1 MDEIVDYNEKFVG
14 VIENIISF
22 NKLSHAYIIEVN
34 DYDSDYLLVEAF
46 VKLILCKNNV
56 KKVSDLNCDKCEI
69 CRLVDEGN
77 YPDVLVVEPDGK
89 EIKKRQLLDLQKE
102 YNNKSMLDSNR
113 VYIIKEA
120 DKLNLAAAN
129 SILKFLEEPEDNIVA
144 ILLTKNRYQI
154 IDTILSRCQIIA
166 LKRKTPSNVDSDKA
180 LTFIK
185 YMLKNGELFVNYK
198 EILDNIMP
206 DKLVARQI
214 LEQVKL
220 IFIDYLEGNDVMIDL
235 SNVDKNKVVT
245 WVLILESEMK
255 KLDYNVNYR
264 LWLDSLYVK
273 LIGGDRYV

>member
-56 KKVSDLNCDKCEI
+56 KKVSDLNCNKCEI
-69 CRLVDEGN
+69 CRLVDDGN

-89 EIKKRQLLDLQKE
+89 EIKKGQLLDLQKE

-166 LKRKTPSNVDSDKA
+166 LKRKTPSNADFDKA
-180 LTFIK
+180 LSFIK

-220 IFIDYLEGNDVMIDL
+220 IFIDYLEENDVMIDL

-255 KLDYNVNYR
+255 KLDYNVNYK

>member
-14 VIENIISF
+14 VIDNIISF

-89 EIKKRQLLDLQKE
+89 EIKKGQLLDLQKE

-255 KLDYNVNYR
+255 KLDYNVNYK

>member
-14 VIENIISF
+14 VIDNIISF

-69 CRLVDEGN
+69 CRFVDEGN

-89 EIKKRQLLDLQKE
+89 EIKKGQLLDLQKE

-120 DKLNLAAAN
+120 DKLNLSAAN

-166 LKRKTPSNVDSDKA
+166 LKRKTPPNADFDKA

-255 KLDYNVNYR
+255 KLDYNVNYK

-273 LIGGDRYV
+273 LISGDRYV

>member
-34 DYDSDYLLVEAF
+34 DYDSDYLLVKAF

-69 CRLVDEGN
+69 CRLVDDGN

-89 EIKKRQLLDLQKE
+89 EIKKGQLLDLQKE

-255 KLDYNVNYR
+255 KLDYNVNYK

>member
-77 YPDVLVVEPDGK
+77 YPDVLVVEHDGK
-89 EIKKRQLLDLQKE
+89 EIKKGQLLDLQKE

-255 KLDYNVNYR
+255 KLDYNVNYK

>member
-1 MDEIVDYNEKFVG
+1 MYEIVDYNEKFVG

-69 CRLVDEGN
+69 CRLVDDGN

-89 EIKKRQLLDLQKE
+89 EIKKGQLLDLQKE

-166 LKRKTPSNVDSDKA
+166 LKRKTPSNADFDKA

-255 KLDYNVNYR
+255 KLDYNVNYK

>member
-89 EIKKRQLLDLQKE
+89 EIKKGQLLDLQKE

-120 DKLNLAAAN
+120 DKLNLSAAN

-255 KLDYNVNYR
+255 KLDYNVNYK

>member
-14 VIENIISF
+14 VIENIINF

-34 DYDSDYLLVEAF
+34 DYDSDYLLVKTF
-46 VKLILCKNNV
+46 VKFILCKNNV

-69 CRLVDEGN
+69 CRLVDDDN
-77 YPDVLVVEPDGK
+77 YPDILVVEPDGK
-89 EIKKRQLLDLQKE
+89 EIKKGQLLDLQKE

-166 LKRKTPSNVDSDKA
+166 LKKKNSSNADLDNA
-180 LTFIK
+180 LSFIR

-206 DKLVARQI
+206 DKLVAKQI

-220 IFIDYLEGNDVMIDL
+220 IFIDYLEENDVMIDL
-235 SNVDKNKVVT
+235 SSVDKNKIVT

-255 KLDYNVNYR
+255 KLDYNVNYK

>member
-1 MDEIVDYNEKFVG
+1 MYEIVDYNEKFVG

-69 CRLVDEGN
+69 CRLVDDGN

-89 EIKKRQLLDLQKE
+89 EIKKGQLLDLQKE

-166 LKRKTPSNVDSDKA
+166 LKRKTPSNADSDKA

-255 KLDYNVNYR
+255 KLDYNVNYK

>member
-89 EIKKRQLLDLQKE
+89 EIKKGQLLDLQKE

-166 LKRKTPSNVDSDKA
+166 LKRKTPSNIDSDKA

-255 KLDYNVNYR
+255 KLDYNVNYK

>member
-89 EIKKRQLLDLQKE
+89 EIKKGQLLDLQKE

-206 DKLVARQI
+206 DKRVTRQI
-214 LEQVKL
+214 LEQVKV

-255 KLDYNVNYR
+255 KLDYNVNYK

>member
-14 VIENIISF
+14 VIDNIISF

-89 EIKKRQLLDLQKE
+89 EIKKGQLLDLQKE

-120 DKLNLAAAN
+120 DKLNLSAAN

-255 KLDYNVNYR
+255 KLDYNVNYK

-273 LIGGDRYV
+273 LISGDRYV

>member
-89 EIKKRQLLDLQKE
+89 EIKKGQLLDLQKE

-255 KLDYNVNYR
+255 KLDYNVNYK
-264 LWLDSLYVK
+264 LWLDYLYVK

>member
-89 EIKKRQLLDLQKE
+89 EIKKGQLLDLQKE

-255 KLDYNVNYR
+255 KLDYNVNYK

>member
-14 VIENIISF
+14 VIDNIISF

-56 KKVSDLNCDKCEI
+56 KKVSNLNCDKCEI

-89 EIKKRQLLDLQKE
+89 EIKKGQLLDLQKE

-166 LKRKTPSNVDSDKA
+166 LKRKTSSNADFDKA

-198 EILDNIMP
+198 EILDNIMS

-255 KLDYNVNYR
+255 KLDYNVNYK

-273 LIGGDRYV
+273 LISGDRYV

>member
-14 VIENIISF
+14 VIDNIISF

-69 CRLVDEGN
+69 CRFVDEGN

-89 EIKKRQLLDLQKE
+89 EIKKGQLLDLQKE

-120 DKLNLAAAN
+120 DKLNLSAAN

-166 LKRKTPSNVDSDKA
+166 LKRKTPPNVDFDKA

-255 KLDYNVNYR
+255 KLDYNVNYK

-273 LIGGDRYV
+273 LISGDRYV

>member
-14 VIENIISF
+14 VIDNIISF

-89 EIKKRQLLDLQKE
+89 EIKKGQLLDLQKE
-102 YNNKSMLDSNR
+102 YNNKYMLDSNR

-255 KLDYNVNYR
+255 KLDYNVNYK

-273 LIGGDRYV
+273 LISGDRYV

>member
-14 VIENIISF
+14 VIDNIISF

-89 EIKKRQLLDLQKE
+89 EIKKGQLLDLQKE

-120 DKLNLAAAN
+120 DKLNLSAAN

-166 LKRKTPSNVDSDKA
+166 LKRKTPPNADFDKA

-206 DKLVARQI
+206 DKLVAIQI

-255 KLDYNVNYR
+255 KLDYNVNYK

-273 LIGGDRYV
+273 LISGDRYV

>member
-14 VIENIISF
+14 VIDNIISF

-89 EIKKRQLLDLQKE
+89 EIKKGQLLDLQKE

-120 DKLNLAAAN
+120 DKLNLSAAN

-255 KLDYNVNYR
+255 KLDYNVNYK

>member
-1 MDEIVDYNEKFVG
+1 MDEIVDYNEKFVD
-14 VIENIISF
+14 VIDNIISF

-89 EIKKRQLLDLQKE
+89 EIKKGQLLDLQKE

-255 KLDYNVNYR
+255 KLDYNVNYK

>member
-14 VIENIISF
+14 VIDNIISF

-89 EIKKRQLLDLQKE
+89 EIKKGQLLDLQKE

-255 KLDYNVNYR
+255 KLDYNVNYK

-273 LIGGDRYV
+273 LISGDRYV

>member
-14 VIENIISF
+14 VIDNIISF

-34 DYDSDYLLVEAF
+34 DYYSDYLLVEAF

-89 EIKKRQLLDLQKE
+89 EIKKGQLLDLQKE

-255 KLDYNVNYR
+255 KLDYNVNYK

-273 LIGGDRYV
+273 LISGDRYV

>member
-1 MDEIVDYNEKFVG
+1 MDEIVDYNEKFVS

-34 DYDSDYLLVEAF
+34 DYDSDYLLVKAF
-46 VKLILCKNNV
+46 VKLILCMNNV
-56 KKVSDLNCDKCEI
+56 KKVSELNCDKCEI

-89 EIKKRQLLDLQKE
+89 EIKKGQLLDLQKE
-102 YNNKSMLDSNR
+102 YNNKSLLDSNR
-113 VYIIKEA
+113 VYIIKKA

-166 LKRKTPSNVDSDKA
+166 LKRKTPSNADFDKA

-255 KLDYNVNYR
+255 KLDYNVNYK

>member
-34 DYDSDYLLVEAF
+34 DSDSDYLLVKAF
-46 VKLILCKNNV
+46 VKFILCKNNV

-69 CRLVDEGN
+69 CRLVDDGN
-77 YPDVLVVEPDGK
+77 YPDILVIEPDGK
-89 EIKKRQLLDLQKE
+89 EIKKGQLLDLQKE

-166 LKRKTPSNVDSDKA
+166 LKKKNSSNADLDNA
-180 LTFIK
+180 LSFIR

-206 DKLVARQI
+206 DKLVAKQI

-220 IFIDYLEGNDVMIDL
+220 IFIDYLEENDVMIDL
-235 SNVDKNKVVT
+235 SNVDKNKIVT

-255 KLDYNVNYR
+255 KLDYNVNYK